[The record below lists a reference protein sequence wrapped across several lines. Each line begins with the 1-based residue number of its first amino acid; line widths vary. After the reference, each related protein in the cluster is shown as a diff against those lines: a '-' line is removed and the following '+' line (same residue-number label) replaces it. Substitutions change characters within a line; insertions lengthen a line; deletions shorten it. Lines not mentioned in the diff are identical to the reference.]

1 MFGLWASFKG
11 LIAMLLGG
19 MGSVPGAILGGLLL
33 GVIETQ
39 SVWYLGTE
47 FRDLT
52 AYMVLFV
59 FLVLRPGGLMG
70 QHTVRREQAAYRR
83 V

>member
-1 MFGLWASFKG
+1 
-11 LIAMLLGG
+11 
-19 MGSVPGAILGGLLL
+19 
-33 GVIETQ
+33 
-39 SVWYLGTE
+39 
-47 FRDLT
+47 
-52 AYMVLFV
+52 VLFV